1 MDIQSA
7 ETSLGNFENQ
17 LLALKKKQGKLGPDG
32 EQLLT
37 LMQSRPVVEGGLSL
51 FLQGLFAS
59 FSDEIIGT
67 L

>member
-37 LMQSRPVVEGGLSL
+37 LMQLSL
-51 FLQGLFAS
+51 
-59 FSDEIIGT
+59 IHI
-67 L
+67 